1 MNKIRCDIASR
12 KQTADIAGLS
22 GDTVR
27 KLRKHSMQDERST
40 VQKIKSFLQAFSEF
54 LRRPKTIFDIKDRF
68 RLLVLFVAVIAVL
81 EWVLYY
87 FENVK

>member
-1 MNKIRCDIASR
+1 MNKKECN
-12 KQTADIAGLS
+12 
-22 GDTVR
+22 
-27 KLRKHSMQDERST
+27 MQDERST

-68 RLLVLFVAVIAVL
+68 RLLVLFVIVIAVL
-81 EWVLYY
+81 EWMLYY

>member
-1 MNKIRCDIASR
+1 MK
-12 KQTADIAGLS
+12 
-22 GDTVR
+22 
-27 KLRKHSMQDERST
+27 DERST

-68 RLLVLFVAVIAVL
+68 RLLVLFFFVIAVL
-81 EWVLYY
+81 EWMLYY

>member
-1 MNKIRCDIASR
+1 
-12 KQTADIAGLS
+12 
-22 GDTVR
+22 
-27 KLRKHSMQDERST
+27 MQDERST

-54 LRRPKTIFDIKDRF
+54 LGRPKTIFDIKDRF